1 MGLPANI
8 KIIKNPHKDDLDD
21 LVADLSDD
29 IREKFLVS
37 LSDDE
42 NRAVIDSGYTS
53 VSQII
58 PFSSLLS
65 LSQIKSFKVG

>member
-8 KIIKNPHKDDLDD
+8 KIIKNPYKDDLDD
-21 LVADLSDD
+21 LIVDLNDN
-29 IREKFLVS
+29 IKEKFFVS

-42 NRAVIDSGYTS
+42 NRAVIDSGYIL
-53 VSQII
+53 VSQTI

-65 LSQIKSFKVG
+65 LS